1 VESKQDQREEE
12 QELAE
17 GFVMW
22 KDILKAPFDTREY
35 EEATFSMTGL
45 RKFLYEFLDGRIRA
59 AIDGRGRGQR
69 PRRNE
74 DGRTYTVTIN
84 KYNLNRKNS
93 ENLAKLLNK
102 DRTDFT
108 ERVKKIFRE
117 EYNMVNVKFNRSPWY
132 EDHYGVLEFTLQIKD
147 GL

>member
-1 VESKQDQREEE
+1 MESKQDQREEE
-12 QELAE
+12 QEMAE

-22 KDILKAPFDTREY
+22 KDVLKAPFDTREY
-35 EEATFSMTGL
+35 EEATFSMAGL
-45 RKFLYEFLDGRIRA
+45 RKFLVEFLDERIRG
-59 AIDGRGRGQR
+59 AIRTRRR
-69 PRRNE
+69 PRRDE

-84 KYNLNRKNS
+84 KYNLNRKDS
-93 ENLAKLLNK
+93 ENLGKLLRK

-132 EDHYGVLEFTLQIKD
+132 EDHYGVLEFTFQIKD

>member
-1 VESKQDQREEE
+1 
-12 QELAE
+12 
-17 GFVMW
+17 MW
-22 KDILKAPFDTREY
+22 KDVLKAPFDTREY
-35 EEATFSMTGL
+35 EESTFSMTGL
-45 RKFLYEFLDGRIRA
+45 RKFLVEFLDDRIRG
-59 AIDGRGRGQR
+59 AIRARRR

-84 KYNLNRKNS
+84 KYNLNRKDS
-93 ENLAKLLNK
+93 ENLGKLLRK

-117 EYNMVNVKFNRSPWY
+117 EYNMVNVKFNQEPWY
-132 EDHYGVLEFTLQIKD
+132 EDQYGVLEFTFQIKD